1 MELTR
6 FQNKI
11 KLLKLLERVTILV
24 KEGIKESTAKIKGRY
39 TTIKLDVFVLMANM
53 VFVQQSTHLSIV

>member
-6 FQNKI
+6 FQDKI

-53 VFVQQSTHLSIV
+53 VFV

>member
-6 FQNKI
+6 FQDKM
-11 KLLKLLERVTILV
+11 KLSKLLERVTILV
-24 KEGIKESTAKIKGRY
+24 KEGVKELTAKIKGRY

-53 VFVQQSTHLSIV
+53 VFV